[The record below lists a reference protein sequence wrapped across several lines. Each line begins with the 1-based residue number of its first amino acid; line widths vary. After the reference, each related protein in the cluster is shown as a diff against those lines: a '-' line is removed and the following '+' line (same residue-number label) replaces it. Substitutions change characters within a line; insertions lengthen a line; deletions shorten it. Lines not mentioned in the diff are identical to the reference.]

1 MTRQKNMIILIKTTS
16 TKHHKHIQ
24 QFCNQI
30 AYAELETAS
39 ENKRANQLRQ
49 DVKSIIC
56 RPNYDVSQKNK
67 NQLQELIQ
75 IAWKE
80 HRETWAI
87 PESEQIK
94 VSFPDNIKDAWQ
106 HGQAYYIF
114 TGTVSSSR
122 VIRF

>member
-1 MTRQKNMIILIKTTS
+1 MIILIKTTS